1 MTRHQAP
8 RAAGKRGGHPPAAGP
23 LPRRA
28 AAPEGLRAAA
38 PDSPARVWT
47 ARRAAGSDGCAACKA
62 SAPRAAG
69 KRGGQE
75 RGAALLMAMLSV
87 ALVATLAAG
96 ALWRQWRG
104 VEVEAAERARA
115 QSAWILN
122 GALDWSRLILAG
134 DLRESG
140 LVDHLGEPW
149 AVPLAEARL
158 STFLAAGEAST
169 DTDREAFL
177 SGQIIDLQS
186 RLNVMNLV
194 TGDGHAQSQALLRFA
209 RLFEL
214 LGLPAAELGALQRN
228 LARAQAAMT
237 GSAGG
242 DAPLLPRRFEQ
253 LVWLGLPP
261 ATLAALRPYVTLLP
275 TQGSEAT
282 RVNLNTA
289 SAQVI
294 CAAVPELDLAAA
306 QRLVAARER
315 GHFKDVG
322 SALALVPLPGGG
334 SADTSGVAVGT
345 QFFEVRGRL
354 RLDQLALEE
363 ISTVQ
368 RDPSTR
374 QVRTLWRERR
384 ALGTPAAGG

>member
-1 MTRHQAP
+1 MKRRPLARHGA
-8 RAAGKRGGHPPAAGP
+8 RAARRRTGG
-23 LPRRA
+23 
-28 AAPEGLRAAA
+28 AP
-38 PDSPARVWT
+38 
-47 ARRAAGSDGCAACKA
+47 
-62 SAPRAAG
+62 
-69 KRGGQE
+69 Q
-75 RGAALLMAMLSV
+75 RGAALLMAMLTV

-104 VEVEAAERARA
+104 VEVEGAERARA
-115 QSAWILN
+115 QSAWILS
-122 GALDWSRLILAG
+122 GALDWSRLILDG

-158 STFLAAGEAST
+158 STFLAAGQSST

-177 SGQIIDLQS
+177 SGQITDLQS

-194 TGDGHAQSQALLRFA
+194 TGDGHAQSNALLRFA

-363 ISTVQ
+363 VSTVQ